1 MKIQKAVKRE
11 TLHIALGVAGFTALE
26 NVIYLLL
33 GLWSTSVL
41 GGSLVGALLA
51 VGNFFAL
58 ALTVQA
64 AASTGD
70 EKRSKLKM
78 QFSYSV
84 RMLVVLLALIA
95 VFAAPPLDGIA
106 AVFPLLFPRLTIVVM
121 QLLGFYKP
129 EKQAQD

>member
-26 NVIYLLL
+26 NIIYLLI

-41 GGSLVGALLA
+41 AGSLAGAVLA

-64 AASTGD
+64 AAATCD

-95 VFAAPPLDGIA
+95 VFLCR
-106 AVFPLLFPRLTIVVM
+106 FLTESR
-121 QLLGFYKP
+121 QFFRCS
-129 EKQAQD
+129 A

>member
-11 TLHIALGVAGFTALE
+11 TLHIALWVAGFTALE
-26 NVIYLLL
+26 NIIYLLI

-41 GGSLVGALLA
+41 AGSLAGAVLA

-64 AASTGD
+64 AAATGD

-95 VFAAPPLDGIA
+95 VFAAPFFDGIA
-106 AVFPLLFPRLTIVVM
+106 AIFPLLFPRLTIVVM
-121 QLLGFYKP
+121 QVLGFYKP
-129 EKQAQD
+129 EKQVQD

>member
-11 TLHIALGVAGFTALE
+11 TLHIALGVVGFTALE
-26 NVIYLLL
+26 NVIYLLI

-41 GGSLVGALLA
+41 AGSLVGAVLA
-51 VGNFFAL
+51 VANFFAL

-95 VFAAPPLDGIA
+95 VFAAPFLDGIA

-121 QLLGFYKP
+121 QVLGFYKP
-129 EKQAQD
+129 EKQVQD